1 MADHE
6 FLYGW
11 DLSGIIS
18 QGNSIS
24 SAFNDLP
31 VGRRISLETPIR
43 AMEAGLKKES
53 RDDKFISELA
63 LSTIFYLHL

>member
-1 MADHE
+1 M
-6 FLYGW
+6 
-11 DLSGIIS
+11 
-18 QGNSIS
+18 
-24 SAFNDLP
+24 
-31 VGRRISLETPIR
+31 ETPIR